1 MLILS
6 LFRIKSLNCSFGG
19 FGTEA
24 LKEQWMDLLEF
35 SHDGVAIND
44 SDTAGSLNMEDF
56 TLVKV
61 VSRRPTPELTLQER
75 QLFQLSQDISATL
88 HQEVRTARAS
98 GNLVSQCCVAYQGF
112 EDVTFVLSEEVELK
126 ANRTVCAARSSH
138 LKVHTPV

>member
-1 MLILS
+1 LFAGADPVS
-6 LFRIKSLNCSFGG
+6 LFNRIKSLNCSFGG

-35 SHDGVAIND
+35 SHNGVAIND

-98 GNLVSQCCVAYQGF
+98 SNLVFTVLRCVSGIRGR
-112 EDVTFVLSEEVELK
+112 DICVE
-126 ANRTVCAARSSH
+126 
-138 LKVHTPV
+138 